1 MPAVRLDLSMKI
13 RTLII
18 SEEAAACTALAAH
31 LASEPEVEVIA
42 QTHPAAL
49 DSARWPAW
57 QPDLVFLDVGSE
69 TADVSARL
77 TELHR
82 AGVPAVVVLARTA
95 RHALAA
101 FDAAALDYLLK
112 PVQPGRLSRS
122 LQRVREHLL
131 ARQLGGSRAPGQR
144 PVPEWAPGPLYWSRI
159 PVRDRERVVFVPVD
173 TLLWVEAAENYVI
186 LHTTQGNHIIRQT
199 LSTLEAALNPEQFCR
214 LNRSAL
220 INLGH
225 LVELRPLFRG
235 RFVAV
240 LRDGTRVTVT
250 RPLPEL
256 EQMLKFS

>member
-1 MPAVRLDLSMKI
+1 MKI
-13 RTLII
+13 RTLIV
-18 SEEAAACTALAAH
+18 SQETAACAELAAL
-31 LASEPEVEVIA
+31 LASEPDVEVMA

-49 DSARWPAW
+49 EPARWSAW
-57 QPDLVFLDVGSE
+57 PPDLVFLDVGSE
-69 TADVSARL
+69 TEDVSARL

-95 RHALAA
+95 RYALAA

-112 PVQPGRLSRS
+112 PVQPGRLRRS

-131 ARQLGGSRAPGQR
+131 ARELNGSRTPGLR
-144 PVPEWAPGPLYWSRI
+144 PVPELAPGPLYWSRI

-173 TLLWVEAAENYVI
+173 TLRWAEAAENYVI

-199 LSTLEAALNPEQFCR
+199 LSALEAALDPEQFCR
-214 LNRSAL
+214 LNRSTL
-220 INLGH
+220 VNLEH
-225 LVELRPLFRG
+225 LAELRPLFRG

-240 LRDGTRVTVT
+240 LRDGTRLTVT
-250 RPLPEL
+250 RPLPVL